1 MLKLTPRP
9 DHEEEPDTLL
19 FPAEALRELRG
30 EKASASDAI
39 RRAEKALEDVQL
51 RIDQLRIAAG
61 LSPRDPDRPRAA

>member
-1 MLKLTPRP
+1 MLRLTPR
-9 DHEEEPDTLL
+9 HEQDEQSDTLL

-30 EKASASDAI
+30 EKASADDAI